1 MLTKKEKETIAF
13 CIIFTIVCCGIIGL
27 CWVVAQSIQD
37 ITFPPS
43 QYVFPPV
50 MD

>member
-13 CIIFTIVCCGIIGL
+13 CIIFALVCCGIIGL
-27 CWVVAQSIQD
+27 CWVVTQSIQD
-37 ITFPPS
+37 VIFPPS
-43 QYVFPPV
+43 PYNFPPT